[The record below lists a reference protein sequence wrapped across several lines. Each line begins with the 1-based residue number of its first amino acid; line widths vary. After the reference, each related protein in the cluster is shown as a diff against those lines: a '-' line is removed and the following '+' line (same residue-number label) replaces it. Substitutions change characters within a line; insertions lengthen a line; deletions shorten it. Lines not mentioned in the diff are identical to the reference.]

1 MADKKISAL
10 TGATTPL
17 AGTEVLPI
25 VQGGATVKV
34 AVSDLTAGRSVS
46 MLGCEITNSG
56 ATGGVLRL
64 SNSDT
69 DQTVGDVIGK
79 VEYYSA
85 DADDPEVK
93 AYVRAVVLDAF
104 GRDGYLSFGTTAT
117 GAAVVEQMTL
127 GTTGDATL
135 TTGNLVIGTSGK
147 GIDFSATS
155 GAGTSELFNDY
166 EEGTWTPVATFDS
179 GTITTVSYSSALY
192 TKIGREV
199 TVVVYVTMT
208 DSGTGTGALNIS
220 GLPFTSSS
228 APASIFGQEQ
238 ANNGKGLAGYVNPT
252 DTQLKRIRY
261 ADGLTVAAALSARD
275 FSITAVYFV

>member
-1 MADKKISAL
+1 MADSKISAL
-10 TGATTPL
+10 PASTTPL

-25 VQGGATVKV
+25 VQSSTTKQVSV
-34 AVSDLTAGRSVS
+34 ANLTAGRA
-46 MLGCEITNSG
+46 IG
-56 ATGGVLRL
+56 ATSIQFGSGTVL
-64 SNSDT
+64 SS
-69 DQTVGDVIGK
+69 
-79 VEYYSA
+79 
-85 DADDPEVK
+85 
-93 AYVRAVVLDAF
+93 
-104 GRDGYLSFGTTAT
+104 
-117 GAAVVEQMTL
+117 
-127 GTTGDATL
+127 
-135 TTGNLVIGTSGK
+135 
-147 GIDFSATS
+147 
-155 GAGTSELFNDY
+155 Y

-252 DTQLKRIRY
+252 DTSLKRIRY
-261 ADGLTVAAALSARD
+261 ADGLTVAAPASARD